1 MLDYFRSNAQS
12 FGVKCIFGL
21 IILVFIGWGVGS
33 FTDRSAGNVVA
44 TVNGEPITVN
54 EFERAYQQAE
64 SEALTRTP
72 SLTRD
77 QLAASGLGENVL
89 RDLVQQLLLQQTAIR
104 LGLDATPLEMRQIAE
119 GIPAFQN
126 EEGRFDPARYEQILN
141 SRNMGMAEFERGLAN
156 QIRRDKILAILQD
169 AAWTD
174 PAAAKRHYE
183 YLRQKRQVRCLF
195 LPASGVKSAS
205 PSEKELQEA
214 YEARKQSL
222 AIPRRVAV
230 EFVRISPEKLAPA
243 GNVSDEDVRTWYE
256 GHPRSF
262 TTPEQVKAAHILV
275 PLAPDA
281 GEAAVKKAEAAMSAI
296 RGELDSGK
304 SFAAVADAHNGPQ
317 AAGPGGELGWVERD
331 KLVKPFADAAFAL
344 EPGTISGVVRSQFG
358 LHLIKV
364 EDRRA
369 AGRAPLDTV
378 MPEIRA
384 TIARERGAARLNEA
398 LDSLLE
404 AAILGTPL
412 DKTAASFHLTAEK
425 TTPLAQAALAEAL
438 GVSNDAVAP
447 LMRLSASM
455 PLDTPLSTG
464 DGYLVCR
471 VAAVEEARTPDLAAV
486 RGDLEK
492 TLREEAALKTVLDKA
507 AAQRA
512 TLDKVDDAALNKM
525 LKATVDRGGAL
536 PGYAPSAAVSS
547 AIFTT
552 ETGQWTSPVAAHSE
566 TQGQGAL
573 LCRVDAALPPDDAE
587 WSGMRNI
594 MQQVATGQRAQAV
607 FSIFMR
613 DLLKNADITVLH
625 PSVVTRKAD

>member
-64 SEALTRTP
+64 SEAVTRNP
-72 SLTRD
+72 SLTRE

-89 RDLVQQLLLQQTAIR
+89 RDLVQQLLLQQTAVR
-104 LGLDATPLEMRQIAE
+104 LGLDATPLEMRQLAE

-126 EEGRFDPARYEQILN
+126 EQGRFDPARYEQVLN
-141 SRNMGMAEFERGLAN
+141 RRHMGMAEFERDLAN
-156 QIRRDKILAILQD
+156 QIRRDKILSILQD

-174 PAAAKRHYE
+174 PAAAKRHYD
-183 YLRQKRQVRCLF
+183 YLRQKRQVSCLF
-195 LPASGVKSAS
+195 LPASGVKAAP
-205 PSEKELQEA
+205 PSEKDIQDA
-214 YEARKQSL
+214 YEARRQSL

-230 EFVRISPEKLAPA
+230 EFVRVSPEALAPA
-243 GNVSDEDVRTWYE
+243 ESVGDDDVRRWYD

-262 TTPEQVKAAHILV
+262 ATPEQVKAAHILV

-281 GEAAVKKAEAAMSAI
+281 GEADVKKAEAAMAAI
-296 RGELDSGK
+296 RRELDGGK
-304 SFAAVADAHNGPQ
+304 SFAAVADAHNGPR

-344 EPGTISGVVRSQFG
+344 KPGAISDVVRSQFG

-364 EDRRA
+364 EDRKT
-369 AGRAPLDTV
+369 AGRAPLDSV
-378 MPEIRA
+378 RDEIRA
-384 TIARERGAARLNEA
+384 TIAKEQGAARLNEA
-398 LDSLLE
+398 LDALLE

-412 DKTAASFHLTAEK
+412 DKTAATFHLKAEK
-425 TTPLAQAALAEAL
+425 TAPLTQAALAEAL
-438 GVSNDAVAP
+438 GVTAEAVAP
-447 LMRLSASM
+447 LMRLSANM
-455 PLDTPLSTG
+455 PLDTPLAAG

-471 VAAVEEARTPDLAAV
+471 AAAVEEAHTPDLAAV

-492 TLREEAALKTVLDKA
+492 ALQEETALRMVLEKAAGQRAALEASTQASSPLS
-507 AAQRA
+507 
-512 TLDKVDDAALNKM
+512 
-525 LKATVDRGGAL
+525 KATVDRGGAL
-536 PGYAPSAAVSS
+536 PGFEPSAAVSN
-547 AIFTT
+547 AIFTA
-552 ETGQWTSPVAAHSE
+552 ETGQWTNPVAARSE
-566 TQGQGAL
+566 TRGQGAL
-573 LCRVDAALPPDDAE
+573 LCRIDAALQPDETE
-587 WSGMRNI
+587 WNSMRNI
-594 MQQVATGQRAQAV
+594 MQQVATGQRAQAI

-613 DLLKNADITVLH
+613 DILKNADITVLH
-625 PSVVTRKAD
+625 PDIVARKAG